1 MRHTRSG
8 SILLLLLSVWMTTGL
23 AASAQKPEIIN
34 GMEDWPS
41 YLHISQMP
49 DGTKY
54 LPLPPDTTSMAFVY
68 DYSRYVWGKHQR
80 NTLRGVQAAHD
91 AILTPDSVL
100 ADFKDAF
107 GLLVT
112 KEKTPHLYTL
122 LSNVEE
128 DAGDATQTAKVK
140 YRRIRPYHKF
150 REPSLVPQDE
160 KDLSTDGSYPS
171 GHTSIGWALALV
183 MAEINPACQNA
194 ILKRGYA
201 FGESRVIAGFHYQ
214 SDVNAGYLA
223 GSAIVARLHADPQFN
238 KDLAAAKKE
247 FRKMNRHLLE
257 KKKRRK

>member
-1 MRHTRSG
+1 MKYSRS
-8 SILLLLLSVWMTTGL
+8 SKMLILSLLAVTCMTT
-23 AASAQKPEIIN
+23 ASAQKPEIIN

-41 YLHISQMP
+41 YLHIPQMP

-54 LPLPPDTTSMAFVY
+54 LPVPPDTASMAFVY
-68 DYSRYVWGKHQR
+68 DYSRYEWGKLQR
-80 NTLRGVQAAHD
+80 NTTRGVQAAHD
-91 AILTPDSVL
+91 AILVPDSVL

-107 GLLVT
+107 GLLIT
-112 KEKTPHLYTL
+112 KETTPHLYTL

-128 DAGDATQTAKVK
+128 DAGDATQTMKVK
-140 YRRIRPYHKF
+140 YKRIRPYHRFK
-150 REPSLVPQDE
+150 EPSLVPKDE

-183 MAEINPACQNA
+183 MAEINPACQDA

-214 SDVNAGYLA
+214 SDVNAGYLV
-223 GSAIVARLHADPQFN
+223 GSAIVARLHADPHFI

-247 FRKMNRHLLE
+247 FDKVSRHL
-257 KKKRRK
+257 KRTK